1 MELTNLVL
9 IFFISV
15 YMSLPSYGYSVVAQ
29 AKESP
34 CVQVT
39 EKVHTVTAVL
49 DFLTLGMLG
58 NFSCF
63 LLSYKLC

>member
-1 MELTNLVL
+1 MGLTNLVL

-39 EKVHTVTAVL
+39 EQVQTDTAVL
-49 DFLTLGMLG
+49 ETHKTIF
-58 NFSCF
+58 
-63 LLSYKLC
+63 